1 MFWHLNW
8 KVFGSQQS
16 AKYLYGFFDAVG
28 DSVANRF
35 LQDLT
40 FFLDIS
46 LSDDCDTLQSK
57 VAVLMVFIFSYSL
70 QSSVP
75 VRIGAYLKSR
85 LQTMANPIHQSS
97 HSPSLGNPL
106 TLFFPNANGNP
117 ANPCLYPQ
125 TMSNT
130 KRVLM
135 YVVPVTL
142 FSFALNAPKFM
153 EVSGRAKFEVSQ
165 SKRRA
170 LLGLVGAFNQVTAL
184 IGAFSVI
191 VKLQTSQRFVSSIK

>member
-1 MFWHLNW
+1 MFWHLNG

-40 FFLDIS
+40 SFLDIS
-46 LSDDCDTLQSK
+46 LSDVCDTLQSK
-57 VAVLMVFIFSYSL
+57 VAVLMVFIFLYSP

-85 LQTMANPIHQSS
+85 LQTMANPIRQSS

-106 TLFFPNANGNP
+106 TLFFPNANSNP
-117 ANPCLYPQ
+117 AN
-125 TMSNT
+125 
-130 KRVLM
+130 
-135 YVVPVTL
+135 
-142 FSFALNAPKFM
+142 
-153 EVSGRAKFEVSQ
+153 
-165 SKRRA
+165 
-170 LLGLVGAFNQVTAL
+170 
-184 IGAFSVI
+184 
-191 VKLQTSQRFVSSIK
+191 

>member
-1 MFWHLNW
+1 
-8 KVFGSQQS
+8 
-16 AKYLYGFFDAVG
+16 
-28 DSVANRF
+28 
-35 LQDLT
+35 
-40 FFLDIS
+40 
-46 LSDDCDTLQSK
+46 
-57 VAVLMVFIFSYSL
+57 
-70 QSSVP
+70 
-75 VRIGAYLKSR
+75 
-85 LQTMANPIHQSS
+85 
-97 HSPSLGNPL
+97 
-106 TLFFPNANGNP
+106 
-117 ANPCLYPQ
+117 
-125 TMSNT
+125 MSNT

-191 VKLQTSQRFVSSIK
+191 VKLQTSQRFVSSSDL